1 MSKYNSIS
9 ALHGSEFSWIRC
21 DGKGSFL
28 NSPMLKDWCE
38 QEVANG
44 TTCLVVD
51 LAGCK
56 GMDSTF
62 MGTMAGLAMRLMKLP
77 EGKLQVAE
85 PGDRNR
91 KSLEDLG
98 LDVLMQIDPADALW
112 RSHISDVRDNLK
124 PCELIQD
131 KVDQA
136 PHILESH
143 RKLCEA
149 DEGNTQKFGTV
160 LDFLEAEVKAK
171 ESAKK

>member
-1 MSKYNSIS
+1 
-9 ALHGSEFSWIRC
+9 
-21 DGKGSFL
+21 
-28 NSPMLKDWCE
+28 MLKDWCE
-38 QEVANG
+38 QEIANG

-77 EGKLQVAE
+77 DGELQVAE

-98 LDVLMQIDPADALW
+98 LDVLMQIDPADAHW
-112 RSHISDVRDNLK
+112 RSQISDVRGNLK
-124 PCELIQD
+124 PCETIRG
-131 KVDQA
+131 KIDQA
-136 PHILESH
+136 PHVLDAH
-143 RKLCEA
+143 KKLCEA
-149 DEGNTQKFGTV
+149 DEENTKKFGTV